1 MHFVL
6 IIPLTILKEK
16 MANFVLVTSLSIL
29 VIAFTC
35 SFAMR
40 VLDETPIDPNDPKV
54 VKIAKF
60 AVDARNKQVRTKF
73 ELEKVNGGGTETIPD
88 GTLYQLNISVIES
101 QVYFTTR
108 LVAVLVHLDGSK
120 ELMSFE

>member
-1 MHFVL
+1 MAKFVL
-6 IIPLTILKEK
+6 L
-16 MANFVLVTSLSIL
+16 TSLSIL

-35 SFAMR
+35 SSAMR

-60 AVDARNKQVRTKF
+60 AVDERNKQVRTKF
-73 ELEKVNGGGTETIPD
+73 ELEKVNAGGTETIPD
-88 GTLYQLNISVIES
+88 GTVYQLNISVIES
-101 QVYFTTR
+101 EVYFTTR
-108 LVAVLVHLDGSK
+108 FVAVLVHPDGSK

>member
-1 MHFVL
+1 MAKFVL
-6 IIPLTILKEK
+6 L
-16 MANFVLVTSLSIL
+16 TSLSIL
-29 VIAFTC
+29 VIAITC
-35 SFAMR
+35 SLAMR

-88 GTLYQLNISVIES
+88 GTVYQLNISVIES

-120 ELMSFE
+120 ELVSFE